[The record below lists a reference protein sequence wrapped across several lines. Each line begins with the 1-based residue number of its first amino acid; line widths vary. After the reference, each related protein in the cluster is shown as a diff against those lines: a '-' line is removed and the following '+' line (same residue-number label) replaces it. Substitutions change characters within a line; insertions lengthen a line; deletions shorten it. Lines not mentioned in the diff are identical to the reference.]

1 MNRIREFENEE
12 DSDKEPEYQ
21 HDPLTEQQILRED
34 SPYDSDEPRD
44 VACQR
49 AQTEIAYGLTPSVDD
64 TSSEEEP
71 EKDNTPERIAHKQV
85 NQHNDKQFIELYSM
99 PNIGPRTHYTPQLRI
114 EDHPYLRI
122 TDPSHRYLFWAQCFF
137 DYYETHIGEK
147 YEHHFQPRKY
157 DNTPLRNVYTAHT
170 LTGWE
175 LRKFDGNIATFTPSR
190 QYPIRRI
197 KPPEAPI
204 PGKSPHEG
212 TTRREAHHL
221 PKTTKA
227 VKKLDSP
234 TDKGPRQAT
243 TTRSICLAFLDQKV
257 HLQLAVT
264 INDTTTI
271 ALIDSGAEMNFISPQ
286 AVNRLRLPWQKKEYT
301 YQLSNIEGEQV

>member
-21 HDPLTEQQILRED
+21 HDPLTEQQILSLTSNWTFGEGED
-34 SPYDSDEPRD
+34 LPYDSDEPRD
-44 VACQR
+44 VARQR
-49 AQTEIAYGLTPSVDD
+49 AQTEIAYRLTPSVDD

-85 NQHNDKQFIELYSM
+85 NQHDDEQFIELYGVLNM
-99 PNIGPRTHYTPQLRI
+99 GPRTHYTPQLRI

-122 TDPSHRYLFWAQCFF
+122 TDLSHRYLFWAQCFF
-137 DYYETHIGEK
+137 DHCETHIGEK

-190 QYPIRRI
+190 QYPMRCTHDKNMKWEECRTDECLIHATQKAKAYRLLQEGSS
-197 KPPEAPI
+197 PPRLRFQENRLTKA
-204 PGKSPHEG
+204 
-212 TTRREAHHL
+212 RREGKHI
-221 PKTTKA
+221 TY
-227 VKKLDSP
+227 
-234 TDKGPRQAT
+234 PRQ
-243 TTRSICLAFLDQKV
+243 L
-257 HLQLAVT
+257 
-264 INDTTTI
+264 
-271 ALIDSGAEMNFISPQ
+271 
-286 AVNRLRLPWQKKEYT
+286 
-301 YQLSNIEGEQV
+301 EQSKN